1 MIRNSLLYTKILNI
15 VKLANVNANRQEK
28 VNEALKIRERF
39 EKKAKKE
46 SEIIWLF
53 RASNCFFN

>member
-28 VNEALKIRERF
+28 VNEALKTRERF
-39 EKKAKKE
+39 EKKAKKK
-46 SEIIWLF
+46 SEII
-53 RASNCFFN
+53 